1 MTVRSL
7 IFGAW
12 QGIRKRHLQCLST
25 KALMERLAQDIT
37 DQAPSSVVAL
47 CVISLSRSDQMEA
60 VLGLP
65 QCRAVEEALV
75 RRVTSALR
83 AADYMAVA
91 SPSEIWVVLP
101 CLPTAV
107 MAGLAASNLVGTLE
121 APITGT
127 ESVVT
132 VRPIVGIALAARSGS
147 TPLHMLKA
155 AANAESHARTVG
167 HRYWVDVT
175 NERSPLLDT
184 GIVAHLQHALLHD
197 GLVVFYQPKVDLA
210 SGRIRGV
217 EALVRWS
224 GLQHPA
230 ITPTMLVD
238 AAEQYGLM
246 PELTR
251 FVLNTVLRE
260 YVTAFAGV
268 EIGKV
273 WVNLPASMLHDTKL
287 PGMLKQMVDVW
298 GVSPDVLGLELT
310 ESTLLTDVEQ
320 SIATLNALVEL
331 GFSLAIDDFGT
342 GYSSLAYLRRLPLS
356 ELKIDQLFVRNMG
369 SSITDRQIVRTII
382 DLAHNFQLTVVA
394 EGVEHDSILAML
406 NGMGCDQVQGYIYT
420 KALSAQSLV
429 EWVQRH
435 NASRSSVVA

>member
-1 MTVRSL
+1 MTIRSL
-7 IFGAW
+7 ISGAW
-12 QGIRKRHLQCLST
+12 SRIRKRRSQCLSAS
-25 KALMERLAQDIT
+25 ALMEQLAHDIAQ
-37 DQAPSSVVAL
+37 QAPSAVVAL

-65 QCRAVEEALV
+65 QCRAVDEALV

-91 SPSEIWVVLP
+91 SPGEIWVVLP

-107 MAGLAASNLVGTLE
+107 MAGLAASNLVGALE

-132 VRPIVGIALAARSGS
+132 VRPIVGIAMAARSGS

-155 AANAESHARTVG
+155 AASAEAHARTVG

-175 NERSPLLDT
+175 NERSPMLDT
-184 GIVAHLQHALLHD
+184 GIVAHLQRALSHD
-197 GLVVFYQPKVDLA
+197 GLAVFYQPKVDIA

-224 GLQHPA
+224 GSQHPA

-238 AAEQYGLM
+238 AAEQYGLI

-251 FVLNTVLRE
+251 FVLNTALRE
-260 YVTAFAGV
+260 YVTAFAGID
-268 EIGKV
+268 IGKV

-298 GVSPDVLGLELT
+298 GVSPSVLGLELT

-320 SIATLNALVEL
+320 SIATLNTLVTY

-369 SSITDRQIVRTII
+369 PSITDRQIVRTII

-394 EGVEHDSILAML
+394 EGVEQDTILAML
-406 NGMGCDQVQGYIYT
+406 KEMGCDQVQGYIYT
-420 KALSAQSLV
+420 KALSAQALV
-429 EWVQRH
+429 EWAQH
-435 NASRSSVVA
+435 HHASCSGVAA